1 MKKQMKKPSI
11 QIRDYRFKL
20 SPIAVACATTLSGL
34 LVLSSVAQASD
45 MQIYASPTAGQKTI
59 VMMLDTSG
67 SMGYGAG
74 YNNGN
79 STGFAIYDDYG
90 GVCSGLNTITSGTSY
105 SNGKLYSVK
114 AGTTPD
120 YDRNFCYVSKA
131 NANTAVTNTITGCEV
146 QPLGATGTS
155 ITGYRCYDRLTR
167 LKDGMFAL
175 LNSSDTDAKK
185 FVTGTDAQAS
195 LSETFVGVGNF
206 SANGDGKTA
215 QILVPSK
222 KLGDVGSTQRTAL
235 KTAIA
240 GLTAN
245 NGTPSAHAYAEAA
258 SYLMGT
264 TTYSEQNY
272 NIKRYTRYLSRSY
285 TTSYNAFNRT
295 YTYTYTYYV
304 QTCRTSSSVNLDT
317 SIQTCSRWNSATQT
331 TGTSTGSTSNNP
343 VWTNQ
348 PVIQPTGGWLD
359 SANANEFYAGDY
371 YTYTVVNGDSG
382 TPTSKLND
390 TSSNPDIVIN
400 RAATDADAQYKSPL
414 PANQAS
420 CDGQGVYFLSDG
432 AANASSNDRAA
443 ALMQKSLGSL
453 AFQCSTDLPNQND
466 SNSAW
471 NCMGAYAKSLFN
483 PSNNPKGRS
492 IQTAFVGFGSTFF
505 TSNIEQTS
513 SVDTQNACR
522 MSSRAYN
529 DPLTGAAPN
538 DKCSPGYGGSLAVSS
553 PTANT
558 SGTARS
564 DGYNYDGG
572 YGNGGFFQA
581 STSDDVTKSVVQ
593 FINSLGATPPDPL
606 STGAI
611 SVPVDALNPNG
622 FQPYGY
628 LRALKPQPGKNYL
641 IWQGN
646 LKKYNIIDGALKDG
660 GKTVFTALGALNKDT
675 KDLWN
680 ASALSDQGLIE
691 KGGVYEKL
699 RLPTVTSP
707 STFRTVVTDI
717 ASVNNGAIVK
727 TSTPNSS
734 LLTISSQDSTT
745 SSTTLLDDFKNKNIL
760 KDLSLS
766 LKVRLLNY
774 LGYDLDLATT
784 TTLPATLTPP
794 KDPFVS
800 MGASIHS
807 YPVQLTY
814 SGDLDANGD
823 LTDTRQQSVLY
834 ASMEG
839 GLRIVDA
846 QTGAEQ
852 MVFLPADI
860 LNKDASRALRRSEPG
875 SLTYGVD
882 GAWVA
887 DSAYKFSSTSS
898 TSSVVAKQMNVYG
911 GMRMGGE
918 SYYGLD
924 VLTPKSPKFLFRVGS
939 DLADY
944 SRMGQT
950 WSKPVLANIRYN
962 NKITRVMIVGGG
974 YDACYE
980 NPQFRLG
987 NANPTEYGGGCNK
1000 TEAQGNAIYIIDAQT
1015 GKRLWWASSSG
1026 ANINNSNMKHS
1037 IVSRISTLD
1046 RDADGLVDHLYVG
1059 DLGGQVFRVDL
1070 NNAKD
1075 TPTSNL
1081 ALRVVRL
1088 ANLGS
1093 DTIASG
1099 NQPRFYQPPTITIHD
1114 SGTNTFILVG
1124 IASGDRSTPLDVS
1137 PTVGREGML
1146 PSAALTGRPTN
1157 KVFGLID
1164 RDFINKKLNMASAG
1178 VNQVVDGDLKTKD
1191 IPFSSLQQ
1199 NPQNLSGDIATVF
1212 FGGGK
1217 EGWYRSLSSDYTGSE
1232 VSGRT
1237 AGGIKAFEE
1246 EPMAITNYLYV
1257 PVYDPQGT
1265 GVEAQ
1270 DPCKPRIIGE
1280 TDIQQFCLPFGVCLD
1295 SDGKKN
1301 STAEAETGFQIS
1313 GGKNLN
1319 VVGIGIRGITLGPK
1333 PPSGGSNPST
1343 NSCGSL
1349 TLIGNTQGKG
1359 TWECKRL
1366 LNPIRWYERYVTA
1379 QTK

>member
-67 SMGYGAG
+67 SMGSAKAP
-74 YNNGN
+74 
-79 STGFAIYDDYG
+79 GFSYKDDYDLTCG
-90 GVCSGLNTITSGTSY
+90 ITYNQTNLPTLVNSLSSL
-105 SNGKLYSVK
+105 SNLTAYRMSS
-114 AGTTPD
+114 GTTPA
-120 YDRNFCYVSKA
+120 YDRNFCYVTPSSA
-131 NANTAVTNTITGCEV
+131 TTQVLDSVNGCIPVINSGVT
-146 QPLGATGTS
+146 S
-155 ITGYRCYDRLTR
+155 GYQCFDRITR

-175 LNSSDTDAKK
+175 LNSSDTDVKK
-185 FVTGTDAQAS
+185 FAIGANAQAS
-195 LSETFVGVGNF
+195 LSETFIGVGNF
-206 SANGDGKTA
+206 SAKGDGNTA

-222 KLGDVGSTQRTAL
+222 KLGDVGSAQRIAL

-240 GLTAN
+240 GLTAY

-264 TTYSEQNY
+264 TTYS
-272 NIKRYTRYLSRSY
+272 KRFKRDTKYLKRSY
-285 TTSYNAFNRT
+285 TYSSFSKT
-295 YTYTYTYYV
+295 YTYTYRV
-304 QTCRTSSSVNLDT
+304 WTCRTLNEVDVTNSVQSCNT
-317 SIQTCSRWNSATQT
+317 WSNNST
-331 TGTSTGSTSNNP
+331 TTTATSTGSTSNNP

-348 PVIQPTGGWLD
+348 PDIQPPGGWLD
-359 SANANEFYAGDY
+359 SYPSNNEFYAGDY
-371 YTYTVVNGDSG
+371 FTDSG
-382 TPTSKLND
+382 VLNSKLND
-390 TSSNPDIVIN
+390 VSNPDIVIN

-414 PANQAS
+414 PENQAS

-432 AANASSNDRAA
+432 AANSSSNDRTS

-466 SNSAW
+466 ATSAW

-483 PSNNPKGRS
+483 PSKNPKGRS

-538 DKCSPGYGGSLAVSS
+538 DKCSPGNGGSLAVSS
-553 PTANT
+553 PTANA

-572 YGNGGFFQA
+572 FGNGGFFQA

-593 FINSLGATPPDPL
+593 FINSLGANPPDPL

-699 RLPTVTSP
+699 RLPTVASP

-784 TTLPATLTPP
+784 TTLPATAADLTPP

-987 NANPTEYGGGCNK
+987 NTNPTEYGGGCNK

-1137 PTVGREGML
+1137 PTVGREGIL

-1164 RDFINKKLNMASAG
+1164 RDFINKKLNVASAG

-1191 IPFSSLQQ
+1191 IALSSLQQ

-1265 GVEAQ
+1265 GVEVQ

-1280 TDIQQFCLPFGVCLD
+1280 TNIQQFCLPFGVCLN

-1333 PPSGGSNPST
+1333 PPSGSNPSP

>member
-11 QIRDYRFKL
+11 QIRDYRFQL
-20 SPIAVACATTLSGL
+20 SPIAVACATTLSGF

-67 SMGYGAG
+67 SMGVNKYS
-74 YNNGN
+74 N
-79 STGFAIYDDYG
+79 SINADYS
-90 GVCSGLNTITSGTSY
+90 VCSTRSDVQTDTGGSGSYTYTRTYCSVPYSTSSSSAYQRLKDICYNPG
-105 SNGKLYSVK
+105 SNGALK
-114 AGTTPD
+114 
-120 YDRNFCYVSKA
+120 
-131 NANTAVTNTITGCEV
+131 
-146 QPLGATGTS
+146 
-155 ITGYRCYDRLTR
+155 CYDRMSR
-167 LKDGMFAL
+167 LQDGMFAFL
-175 LNSSDTDAKK
+175 DSNNSTLVNVK
-185 FVTGTDAQAS
+185 
-195 LSETFVGVGNF
+195 VGLGHYSV
-206 SANGDGKTA
+206 NGDGNAGK
-215 QILVPSK
+215 ILVPADT
-222 KLGDVGSTQRTAL
+222 LGVVGSAQRNLL
-235 KTAIA
+235 KDAVD
-240 GLTAN
+240 GLTASG
-245 NGTPSAHAYAEAA
+245 GTPTATAYAEAA
-258 SYLMGT
+258 AYLMGT
-264 TTYSEQNY
+264 STLNSVQVDNADIYFYSSGGKKKWYKCAEVNSTKTACTTYDLDNTIAAPNTAGMTKVTNCSIPGSDTKGECYKVTGMVTLAN
-272 NIKRYTRYLSRSY
+272 SY
-285 TTSYNAFNRT
+285 SGFND
-295 YTYTYTYYV
+295 
-304 QTCRTSSSVNLDT
+304 SV
-317 SIQTCSRWNSATQT
+317 
-331 TGTSTGSTSNNP
+331 STS
-343 VWTNQ
+343 
-348 PVIQPTGGWLD
+348 
-359 SANANEFYAGDY
+359 
-371 YTYTVVNGDSG
+371 
-382 TPTSKLND
+382 KK
-390 TSSNPDIVIN
+390 
-400 RAATDADAQYKSPL
+400 TDLLSYSSPL
-414 PANQAS
+414 PAAVDRVS
-420 CDGQGVYFLSDG
+420 CDGQGVYVLSDG
-432 AANASSNDRAA
+432 EANSMPNATTPRDIMRAA
-443 ALMQKSLGSL
+443 LGSTGSGFTCPTSGGL
-453 AFQCSTDLPNQND
+453 TNLDYGD
-466 SNSAW
+466 SGESAW
-471 NCMGAYAKSLFN
+471 HCMGELATKLFN
-483 PSNNPKGRS
+483 GGVIQTNAVNATNPVNVP
-492 IQTAFVGFGSTFF
+492 IQTAFVGFGSDF
-505 TSNIEQTS
+505 
-513 SVDTQNACR
+513 NAISESHVQQACKL
-522 MSSRAYN
+522 SSRTQS
-529 DPLTGAAPN
+529 DRTGEDACSPNAATNAQAAP
-538 DKCSPGYGGSLAVSS
+538 GF
-553 PTANT
+553 
-558 SGTARS
+558 
-564 DGYNYDGG
+564 
-572 YGNGGFFQA
+572 GNGGFFTTQSPQGVTA
-581 STSDDVTKSVVQ
+581 SVIS
-593 FINSLGATPPDPL
+593 FINNLGAAPL
-606 STGAI
+606 APLTTGAI

-717 ASVNNGAIVK
+717 AGVNNGAIVK

-898 TSSVVAKQMNVYG
+898 ASSVIAKQMNVYG

-1075 TPTSNL
+1075 TPVSNL

-1164 RDFINKKLNMASAG
+1164 RDFINKKLNVASAG
-1178 VNQVVDGDLKTKD
+1178 VNQVADGDLKTKD
-1191 IPFSSLQQ
+1191 IALSSLQQ

-1265 GVEAQ
+1265 GVEVQ

-1280 TDIQQFCLPFGVCLD
+1280 TDIQQFCLPFGVCLN

-1333 PPSGGSNPST
+1333 PPSGSNPSP